1 MLMYKYATAPTTSTT
16 TTITTTATTT
26 TTQPQYYQQQE
37 RLQQHQQH
45 PQPQYYKQQ
54 ERLQQHQQHP
64 QQQRLQQQHPQR
76 FLVIRFLH
84 FFSQHSFI
92 LCSFFFRSFSFSVSP
107 FLPVAGC
114 PWDIIRQL
122 KWKLN
127 DIFACCRSRCRC
139 RNRRMQGETER
150 ANNGAKTKAIT
161 KSWKYLIDHSRH
173 PLFIFY
179 R

>member
-45 PQPQYYKQQ
+45 TQP
-54 ERLQQHQQHP
+54 HC
-64 QQQRLQQQHPQR
+64 
-76 FLVIRFLH
+76 FLWFIFCT
-84 FFSQHSFI
+84 FSANI
-92 LCSFFFRSFSFSVSP
+92 LSFFVLFSFRSFSFSVSP